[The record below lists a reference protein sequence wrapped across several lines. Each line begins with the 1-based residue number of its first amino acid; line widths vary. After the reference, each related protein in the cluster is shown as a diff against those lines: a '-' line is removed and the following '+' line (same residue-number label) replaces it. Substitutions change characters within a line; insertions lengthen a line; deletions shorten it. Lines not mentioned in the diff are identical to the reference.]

1 MLNHRPEAV
10 QVAARQVADKQVAD
24 KQVADKQVADKQ
36 EVDKQEVDNA
46 VADRQVVAKLVASPE
61 VEPAGVAF
69 NPQKPDPGRLP
80 VSKRWEST
88 KLNPG
93 NSKST
98 EYWSSSTRASS
109 PTSRGAKSASPPH

>member
-1 MLNHRPEAV
+1 MADRLV
-10 QVAARQVADKQVAD
+10 VDRQVADKG
-24 KQVADKQVADKQ
+24 
-36 EVDKQEVDNA
+36 EVDSAEVAKQEVDNA

-98 EYWSSSTRASS
+98 EYWSLSTRASS

>member
-1 MLNHRPEAV
+1 MADRLV
-10 QVAARQVADKQVAD
+10 VDRQVADKGEVDSAEVA
-24 KQVADKQVADKQ
+24 KQ
-36 EVDKQEVDNA
+36 EVAKQEVDNA

>member
-10 QVAARQVADKQVAD
+10 QVADRQVADRQVADKGEVDSAEVA
-24 KQVADKQVADKQ
+24 KQ
-36 EVDKQEVDNA
+36 EVDSAAAAK
-46 VADRQVVAKLVASPE
+46 VVAAKVVASPE

-98 EYWSSSTRASS
+98 EYWSLSTRASS

>member
-1 MLNHRPEAV
+1 LLNHRPEAV
-10 QVAARQVADKQVAD
+10 QVADRLVVDRQVADKGEVA
-24 KQVADKQVADKQ
+24 
-36 EVDKQEVDNA
+36 KQEVDNA

-69 NPQKPDPGRLP
+69 SPQKPDPGRLP